1 MLRKRRKQLVCCYR
15 LQNTRSVTKFTR
27 RWTASSEI
35 LVIQKGAKHSVYRH
49 HAVGVCF
56 LPGRQRKSSRLVLLV
71 SWRYTLPK
79 QSYQHSP
86 HRAAEDGTHLKLN
99 IPE

>member
-71 SWRYTLPK
+71 SWQYTMPM
-79 QSYQHSP
+79 QSYQHSLP
-86 HRAAEDGTHLKLN
+86 GLLKLATHLTAN
-99 IPE
+99 ISE